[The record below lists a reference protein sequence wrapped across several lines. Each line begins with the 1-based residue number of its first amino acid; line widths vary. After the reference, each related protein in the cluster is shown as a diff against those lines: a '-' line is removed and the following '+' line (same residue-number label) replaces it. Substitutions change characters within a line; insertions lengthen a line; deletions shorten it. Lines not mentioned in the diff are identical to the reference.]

1 MESKKTLGVMI
12 DMSRNAV
19 MSIDGLK
26 RFLPLL
32 KKMGYNC
39 VMLYTEDTYEVDNE
53 PYFGYMRG
61 RYTKDEMKE
70 IDAYAESLGLTVIP
84 CIQTLAHLNGV
95 FRWKQLPRDWDDIL
109 MIDDDRTYQLI
120 DNMFKTL
127 SECFKSRKIHVGMD
141 EAYMVG
147 RGRYLDKHGYIHSN
161 ELMHK
166 HIKKVREIADKY
178 GYQIML
184 WSDMFYKSLEKGEQV
199 DKLPDSVIP
208 VYWDYYH
215 DDQNHYEKFLTRHKL
230 LSNDV
235 WFAGGVWCWSGF
247 IPHNKYSLTTMV
259 PAIKACQKTK
269 TKNVIFTMWGDD
281 GAECSHF
288 TQLPALFYL
297 AENVKGNFDEQK
309 IKAKFKRNF
318 GIDFDEFINIDCPNE
333 VAIYDTIS
341 KDITKCPDL
350 TNPSKYMLYSDYFNG
365 FLDYTVKLGAG
376 IKYKEFSKQLL
387 ETAKKSRKY
396 GYVFKTASKLCDVL
410 SIKYDLGLRT
420 RLAYEKGDK
429 QELKS
434 LALKRYVKV
443 YKLIEEFASVF
454 KKQWFLDNKPHGF
467 DIQEQRLGALLY
479 RTKSCKNRILDYVN
493 GKIDKI
499 PELEEKLLPFGEK
512 EKGTY
517 LNKYPLASSVNS
529 PHHNFVI

>member
-1 MESKKTLGVMI
+1 MKNTKTLGVMI

-32 KKMGYNC
+32 RKMGYNT
-39 VMLYTEDTYEVDNE
+39 VMLYTEDTYEVDDE

-61 RYTKDEMKE
+61 RYTKKEMKE
-70 IDAYAESLGLTVIP
+70 IDCYAESLGISIIP

-95 FRWKQLPRDWDDIL
+95 FRWGKYPKDWDDIL

-147 RGRYLDKHGYIHSN
+147 RGNYLGKHGYTPSN

-166 HIKKVREIADKY
+166 HIKRVRELADKY
-178 GYQIML
+178 GYEIML
-184 WSDMFYKSLEKGEQV
+184 WSDMFYKSLENGEYV
-199 DKLPDSVIP
+199 GKLPDSVIP
-208 VYWDYYH
+208 VYWDYYN
-215 DDQNHYEKFLTRHKL
+215 DDEKHYENFLNKHKL
-230 LSNDV
+230 LSDEV
-235 WFAGGVWCWSGF
+235 WFAGGVWGWSGL
-247 IPHNKYSLTTMV
+247 IPFNKYSLYTMI
-259 PAIKACQKTK
+259 PAIKACHKTK
-269 TKNVIFTMWGDD
+269 TKNIIFTLWGDD

-309 IKAKFKRNF
+309 IKTKFKRSF

-333 VAIYDTIS
+333 IFPYDNN
-341 KDITKCPDL
+341 L
-350 TNPSKYMLYSDYFNG
+350 ANPSKYMLHSDYFND
-365 FLDYTVKLGAG
+365 FFDNTVSLGDG
-376 IKYKEFSKQLL
+376 KIYKKYSTELL
-387 ETAKKSRKY
+387 KTAKKSRKY
-396 GYVFKTASKLCDVL
+396 GYVFNTASKLCDIL
-410 SIKYDLGLRT
+410 SVKYELSLKT
-420 RLAYEKGDK
+420 RQAYEKGDK
-429 QELKS
+429 LELKR
-434 LALKRYVKV
+434 LALEDYSKLP
-443 YKLIEEFASVF
+443 KLIKAFANAF
-454 KKQWFLDNKPHGF
+454 KTQWFLDNKPHGF

-479 RTKSCKNRILDYVN
+479 RTESCKKRILDYVN

-499 PELEEKLLPFGEK
+499 DELEEKLLPFGEK
-512 EKGTY
+512 GKPIY
-517 LNKYPLASSVNS
+517 FNKALTASTVNIPS
-529 PHHNFVI
+529 PGFVG